1 MRSHS
6 VWLFPVGPIEKRYS
20 RADTPHL
27 CDRNGTHRQ
36 LSHPILQSRCASHS
50 SSHHLLKKHRIQG
63 ALLVQEM
70 METSSGKQQVTVKRH
85 EKDENPT
92 LRPVN
97 TRHDSPKTASET
109 AGCLRSHC
117 FLGGHACKEEQP
129 ESLQTEKWIWKQS
142 SLRQL
147 TRKGHEPCGLWQG
160 WRRLAHLLLAC
171 ETSPH
176 PGMTHSWAGLPNAK
190 RRAPTCPEKPIEAPN
205 RRPARA
211 APFPCPSAFARQ
223 TTPPTCTQPFV
234 THPRMPPHMIS
245 RTLVRV
251 NDITVG
257 LTTCPASLPTA
268 PTVAWSSPR
277 DSILL
282 YLT

>member
-1 MRSHS
+1 MYRRLEDERPTTMRSHS

-97 TRHDSPKTASET
+97 TRHDSPKLQAKPQVACAHTASLEGT
-109 AGCLRSHC
+109 
-117 FLGGHACKEEQP
+117 HA
-129 ESLQTEKWIWKQS
+129 
-142 SLRQL
+142 
-147 TRKGHEPCGLWQG
+147 RK
-160 WRRLAHLLLAC
+160 
-171 ETSPH
+171 
-176 PGMTHSWAGLPNAK
+176 
-190 RRAPTCPEKPIEAPN
+190 
-205 RRPARA
+205 
-211 APFPCPSAFARQ
+211 
-223 TTPPTCTQPFV
+223 
-234 THPRMPPHMIS
+234 
-245 RTLVRV
+245 
-251 NDITVG
+251 
-257 LTTCPASLPTA
+257 
-268 PTVAWSSPR
+268 SSPKASR
-277 DSILL
+277 QKNRSGSNHR
-282 YLT
+282 